1 MYRRGVAS
9 RGLGAVAAA
18 GVIALT
24 VAGCGSSSPSSSSP
38 STSGQ
43 DLKGQTIQVAGVWS
57 GDEQHDFEQVLRLFE
72 QQTGA
77 KVQYTSDGD
86 NLPTVLQTKVAGRNP
101 PDIAFLAQPGS
112 IAQFAKEGALKPLPS
127 DVQQAVSAHQ
137 AAAWSKF
144 ATVDGKPYGVY
155 FDASDKSVVWYNT
168 KAFDSVGAQ
177 PPKTWADF
185 VTLSGQ
191 LADAGVTPMSI
202 GAGDGWVLTDW
213 FEQIYLQ
220 TAGVANYNKLGAHQI
235 KWTDPTVT
243 KALQLLQAYYKQDR
257 LIAGGHSGAL
267 QTDFPTSVVNAFEAT
282 PKAAMVYE
290 GDFVATAIQS
300 STKSKVGTD
309 AKIFPFPQVGSS
321 SGGVETG
328 GDAAVAFTDD
338 KATMALMKFLAG
350 PAAGSV
356 FAKTGGFLSPNK
368 DVPLSDY
375 PNDITRSMEQQL
387 QGAGDNIVFDMSD
400 QAPPTFGATKGSGE
414 WKDLQDFLANPA
426 DISGAQQKLEADA
439 VKDYTTS

>member
-1 MYRRGVAS
+1 MYRRSVGIA
-9 RGLGAVAAA
+9 AAA
-18 GVIALT
+18 GVIALSL
-24 VAGCGSSSPSSSSP
+24 AGCGSSS
-38 STSGQ
+38 STSANPAPTPSQ
-43 DLKGQTIQVAGVWS
+43 NLKGQTIQVAGIWS
-57 GDEQHDFEQVLRLFE
+57 GDEQKDFEKVLAVFE

-86 NLPTVLQTKVAGRNP
+86 NLPTVLQTKIAGKNP
-101 PDIAFLAQPGS
+101 PNIAMLGQPGS
-112 IAQFAKEGALKPLPS
+112 IAQFAKEGALKPLPA
-127 DVQQAVSAHQ
+127 DVQKTVAAHQ
-137 AAAWSKF
+137 APAWSKF
-144 ATVDGKPYGVY
+144 ATVDNQPYGVY

-177 PPKTWADF
+177 PPKTWQDF
-185 VTLSGQ
+185 VTLSGE

-220 TAGVANYNKLGAHQI
+220 TAGVDNYNKLSAHQI

-243 KALQLLQAYYKQDR
+243 KALQMLQAYFKQSR
-257 LIAGGHSGAL
+257 LINGGPSGAL
-267 QTDFPTSVVNAFEAT
+267 QTDFPTSVVNTFEAT

-290 GDFVATAIQS
+290 GDFVATSIQS

-309 AKIFPFPQVGSS
+309 AKIFPFPQIGATAP
-321 SGGVETG
+321 GVETG

-338 KATMALMKFLAG
+338 KATMALMNFLAT

-375 PNDITRSMEQQL
+375 PNDITRTMEQQL
-387 QGAGDNIVFDMSD
+387 QSAGSNIVFDMSD

-426 DISGAQQKLEADA
+426 DITGAEQKLEADA

>member
-1 MYRRGVAS
+1 VGIA
-9 RGLGAVAAA
+9 AAA
-18 GVIALT
+18 GVIALSL
-24 VAGCGSSSPSSSSP
+24 AGCGSSSPSSSP
-38 STSGQ
+38 APTSSQ
-43 DLKGQTIQVAGVWS
+43 NLKGQTVQVAGIWS
-57 GDEQHDFEQVLRLFE
+57 GDEQKDFEQVLAVFE

-86 NLPTVLQTKVAGRNP
+86 NLPTVLQTKVAGKNP
-101 PDIAFLAQPGS
+101 PDIAMLGQPGS
-112 IAQFAKEGALKPLPS
+112 IAQFAKEGALKPLPA
-127 DVQQAVSAHQ
+127 DVQQAVAAHQ
-137 AAAWSKF
+137 APAWSKF
-144 ATVDGKPYGVY
+144 ATVNGQPYGVY
-155 FDASDKSVVWYNT
+155 FDASDKSVVWYNA

-177 PPKTWADF
+177 PPKTWNDF
-185 VTLSGQ
+185 VTLSGE

-220 TAGVANYNKLGAHQI
+220 TAGVDNYNKLGAHQI

-243 KALQLLQAYYKQDR
+243 KALQMLQAYFKQSR
-257 LIAGGHSGAL
+257 LINGGATGAL
-267 QTDFPTSVVNAFEAT
+267 QTDFPTSVVNAFSAAA
-282 PKAAMVYE
+282 KAAMVYE

-309 AKIFPFPQVGSS
+309 AKIFPFPQIGATAP
-321 SGGVETG
+321 GVETG

-338 KATMALMKFLAG
+338 KATMALMKFLAT

-375 PNDITRSMEQQL
+375 PNDITRTMEQQL
-387 QGAGDNIVFDMSD
+387 QSAGSNIVFDMSD

-426 DISGAQQKLEADA
+426 DIAGAEQKLEADA